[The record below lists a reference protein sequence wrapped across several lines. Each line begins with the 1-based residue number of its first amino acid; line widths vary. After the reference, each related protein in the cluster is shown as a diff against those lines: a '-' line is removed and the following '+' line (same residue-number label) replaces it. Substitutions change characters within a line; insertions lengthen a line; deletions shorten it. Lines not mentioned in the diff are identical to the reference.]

1 MPSLQNLFY
10 GGYDDAVRY
19 IEKRKKSGLK
29 TSVFTPN
36 VEILAGCAKDAEAG
50 RLLRRGDL
58 LLPDGIGVY
67 IAAKLRGYRPRE
79 RTNGI
84 DLAEKLM
91 KDHGGEI
98 SLFLLG
104 AKPGVAEKAATR
116 LRERHP
122 SLRVVG
128 YHHGYFSKEE
138 NESIARMIDNSGADT
153 VFVCL
158 GSPRQERWIVENLP
172 KLKYVSLAIGLGG
185 SLDVWSGNLRRA
197 PSAFRI
203 LGIEWLFRICVSPER
218 IKRLPALLSFIP
230 LFFNDKIA
238 PKSSIL

>member
-10 GGYDDAVRY
+10 GGYDASLKY
-19 IEKRKKSGLK
+19 IEGRRNRGLK
-29 TSVFTPN
+29 TAVFTPN
-36 VEILAGCAKDAEAG
+36 VEILAKCVKDAEAD
-50 RLLRRGDL
+50 RIIRCGDL

-91 KDHGGEI
+91 QDHGGEI

-104 AKPGVAEKAATR
+104 AKPGVAERAASR

-122 SLRVVG
+122 NLRAVG
-128 YHHGYFSKEE
+128 HHHGYFSEEE
-138 NESIARMIDNSGADT
+138 NESLVQMINKSGADT

-158 GSPRQERWIVENLP
+158 GSPRQEEWIIKNLP
-172 KLKYVSLAIGLGG
+172 RLKNVSLAIGLGG
-185 SLDVWSGNLRRA
+185 SLDVWSGSLRRA
-197 PSAFRI
+197 PSIFRK
-203 LGIEWLFRICVSPER
+203 LGLEWLFRICISPER
-218 IKRLPALLSFIP
+218 LKRLPALLCFIP
-230 LFFNDKIA
+230 LCFNDKIA
-238 PKSSIL
+238 SKSSIL